1 VRGVAAGLLLLWAAL
16 LGTSWPARALQ
27 PPGVGVPDPRW
38 KYVQLARATDWF
50 PVRMV
55 AADEPWA
62 QVVQDVQQRLG
73 TAGTSRAVRVGFYGH
88 GAFIPP
94 VEVQQDLLFVVALG
108 LAAEMDVML
117 FPHWQFPDRA
127 PFWELPRQMLQ
138 ERFLPPRQPPEDSLG
153 VVVTRTLQQW
163 ALEHRRSTA
172 QAVVRLAEGIHAFHT
187 QHMTPSLA
195 AFSNSA
201 LVIVRLGE
209 LLAQG
214 TISDGRD
221 AIGVPDAV
229 RQGVYVRNIVTFG
242 YPLPQGTVTPALRQR
257 VQGTFVNV
265 VPAHC
270 WAQLGGNFPLRG
282 AVQNVPVSWAPSH
295 AGWPQLAPTGPEV
308 ALLGALLGGR
318 ADAQRLAAQ
327 LEQRPQGGER
337 WARVLG
343 EAVCAQLPAVDR

>member
-1 VRGVAAGLLLLWAAL
+1 VASGLLLLVVAL
-16 LGTSWPARALQ
+16 LGTPGPARALP

-38 KYVQLARATDWF
+38 KYVQLARATDWL
-50 PVRMV
+50 PIRMV

-73 TAGTSRAVRVGFYGH
+73 TAGRSRAVRVGFYGH

-94 VEVQQDLLFVVALG
+94 VDVQQDLLFVAALG
-108 LAAEMDVML
+108 RAVEMDVML
-117 FPHWQFPDRA
+117 FPHWQFPVRA
-127 PFWELPRQMLQ
+127 PFWELPRRMLQ
-138 ERFLPPRQPPEDSLG
+138 ERFLPPRQHPEDALG

-163 ALEHRRSTA
+163 VLEHRRSTA

-187 QHMTPSLA
+187 RHMTPSLA

-221 AIGVPDAV
+221 TIGVPDAV

-242 YPLPQGTVTPALRQR
+242 YPLPQGTVTAALRQR
-257 VQGTFVNV
+257 VHGTLVNV

-270 WAQLGGNFPLRG
+270 WAQVGGNFLLRG
-282 AVQNVPVSWAPSH
+282 AVQNVPVSWAPAH

-308 ALLGALLGGR
+308 ALLGAFLGGR
-318 ADAQRLAAQ
+318 ADATRLAAQ
-327 LEQRPQGGER
+327 LEQRPQGGEH
-337 WARVLG
+337 WARLVG
-343 EAVCAQLPAVDR
+343 EALCDQPPAVDR